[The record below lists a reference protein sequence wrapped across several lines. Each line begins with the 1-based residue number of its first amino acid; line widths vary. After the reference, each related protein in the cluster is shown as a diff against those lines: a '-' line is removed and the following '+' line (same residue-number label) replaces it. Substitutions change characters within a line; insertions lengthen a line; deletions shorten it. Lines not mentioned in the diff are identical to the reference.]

1 MALYSNEQLAPLVRT
16 HGRTWFDAQTGGI
29 WFNWTCAGFTITFT
43 GKTLRARLLAFG
55 DEVPGPPGTETPIDY
70 PCVGVVAED
79 GETLSA
85 RMKCTGGPKWYEL
98 FHGEEG
104 THTLGLR
111 KLSENMRGKTALLA
125 LETDGEVLPAQEG
138 EKKLTIEFVGDS
150 ITCGFGNE
158 APGRDSL
165 FETSEEN
172 GWMTYGAVAAR
183 ELGAEFN
190 MISVSG
196 ISTAPGKHPIIPMK
210 QMNEV
215 YPFTD
220 VYCDER
226 LDKEPAVWDF
236 ASHHKDIVAV
246 NLGTNDVNPVRFAK
260 DTATA
265 DEEEAWFSVNYRAFL
280 EKVRALNGPDTT
292 ILCTLGSMDYYL
304 FDHIKEVV
312 EQYKKDTGDQKVH
325 CFKYIGINL
334 MTEGFGGVGHPSL
347 KTQVRMGKELALR
360 IRALGL

>member
-125 LETDGEVLPAQEG
+125 LETDGEVLPAQER

-196 ISTAPGKHPIIPMK
+196 ISTAPGKHPFIPMK

-226 LDKEPAVWDF
+226 LDKEPAAWDF

-304 FDHIKEVV
+304 FDHI
-312 EQYKKDTGDQKVH
+312 
-325 CFKYIGINL
+325 
-334 MTEGFGGVGHPSL
+334 
-347 KTQVRMGKELALR
+347 
-360 IRALGL
+360 